1 MGLETLTLPEINEYE
16 ALNHADNIHTFIN
29 WLLDESDTLHR
40 LSLGNF
46 LKSIDMKF
54 GITGLGGIEYL
65 SQQADSRSQTN
76 AENISSLDSRVDLL
90 EAGSGSIIGEIRL
103 WPVLSPPAKWMLC
116 QGQAISRSTYAALF
130 AVLGDTYGTGD
141 GSTTFNLPDFRG
153 RAPIG
158 AGQGSGLTNRALAD
172 SIGEEA
178 HALTSG
184 ENASHTH
191 TGPSHTHTMAHDHTG
206 PSHRHTM
213 GLGWGTT
220 PGEDSIGFFR
230 RAGGYDWVPATNKAG
245 TGVTGASSAANTGS
259 GGTGATGSAGSG
271 SAHNN
276 MQPSLGINFIIYT
289 GV

>member
-116 QGQAISRSTYAALF
+116 QGQAISRTTYATLF
-130 AVLGDTYGTGD
+130 SILGDTYGDGD

-153 RAPIG
+153 RSPIG
-158 AGQGSGLTNRALAD
+158 AGQGENLTQRSLGEQ
-172 SIGEEA
+172 IGNEIHTLSDQE
-178 HALTSG
+178 LP
-184 ENASHTH
+184 SHTH
-191 TGPSHTHTMAHDHTG
+191 TGPSHTHPMPHTHTG
-206 PSHRHTM
+206 PSHTHPMPHTPSSPSQSHP
-213 GLGWGTT
+213 GPNYPTRPSARPPRIPIRCRIPTLG
-220 PGEDSIGFFR
+220 PRIPIQD
-230 RAGGYDWVPATNKAG
+230 
-245 TGVTGASSAANTGS
+245 
-259 GGTGATGSAGSG
+259 
-271 SAHNN
+271 
-276 MQPSLGINFIIYT
+276 
-289 GV
+289 